1 MKNMTKK
8 TKMVISKVCLR
19 YKLRLFIIQNFI
31 KKISNDFKDAGY
43 LNNHSRKYYPF

>member
-1 MKNMTKK
+1 MKNMRKR

-31 KKISNDFKDAGY
+31 KKMSNDLRDGY
-43 LNNHSRKYYPF
+43 LNNYSNKCYSF